1 MGSLTVLDV
10 LARLSLAVL
19 LCGLVGLER
28 ETRDQAA
35 GLRTHV
41 LVGVGSALFTLLS
54 AYGFHAAPGK
64 IDPTRISAQ
73 IVTGIG
79 FLGAGAI
86 LRNGMTVRGLTT
98 AACLWMVA
106 AIGMAAGSGAYMAA
120 VMTTLIVLI
129 TLIGFRHLR
138 PAAMKRLRSDYVLL
152 ELAVRDQKTFGK
164 AIAILA
170 ANGVKVERVE
180 SEHTDDEHYRYS
192 LELRHPAAMSL
203 ASPLEQIREL
213 SGAAEV
219 SASGSH
225 LEDED

>member
-1 MGSLTVLDV
+1 MGSLPVLD
-10 LARLSLAVL
+10 LFGRLGLSVL
-19 LCGLVGLER
+19 LCGLIGLER

-41 LVGVGSALFTLLS
+41 LVGAGSTLFTLLS
-54 AYGFHAAPGK
+54 AYGFVAGSGR

-98 AACLWMVA
+98 AAGLWIVA
-106 AIGMAAGSGAYMAA
+106 AIGMAAGAGAYLAA
-120 VMTTLIVLI
+120 SVSTAVVLI

-138 PAAMKRLRSDYVLL
+138 PTLMQRLRSDYVLL
-152 ELAVRDQKTFGK
+152 ELAVKDQKTFGK
-164 AIAILA
+164 AVAILA
-170 ANGVKVERVE
+170 RSGVSVERVD
-180 SEHTDDEHYRYS
+180 SEHSDDDHYRYS
-192 LELRHPAAMSL
+192 LELRHPASTSL
-203 ASPLEQIREL
+203 APVLEELHGL

-225 LEDED
+225 LNDEE